1 MYVVRVGLV
10 PEYRQYKRQ
19 WDMCIAKGCRST
31 FPVSAKKPL
40 HYLNVGGEEN
50 VVYTQRNTLSSGKEV
65 LFSAA

>member
-19 WDMCIAKGCRST
+19 WDTCITKGCRST

-50 VVYTQRNTLSSGKEV
+50 VVCTQRNTLSSGKEV